1 MDSRSSPDKTLTAIP
16 VARNSNRTIL
26 LSSVILFYF
35 SVICEAPKNANAS
48 FITSN
53 SVTITMNT
61 VTVPLHEGYFFGYS
75 ILYKNLEDPG
85 SEWTRRGVFRS
96 NVDPI
101 AGHVSGLIPYT
112 NYSFR
117 VLARSFLSAGV
128 ISEPFK
134 VRTLQSGVYV
144 CKFQCDL
151 KITLKLSHRRYA
163 SKTAT

>member
-1 MDSRSSPDKTLTAIP
+1 M
-16 VARNSNRTIL
+16 
-26 LSSVILFYF
+26 SSVILFYF
-35 SVICEAPKNANAS
+35 SVICEAPKNAYAS
-48 FITSN
+48 SISSN
-53 SVTITMNT
+53 SVIITINT
-61 VTVPLHEGYFFGYS
+61 VNVPLHDHYFYGYS

-117 VLARSFLSAGV
+117 VLAESFQSVGL

-134 VRTLQSGVYV
+134 VRTLQWGM
-144 CKFQCDL
+144 
-151 KITLKLSHRRYA
+151 
-163 SKTAT
+163 